1 MQTIETKYHGPSNVR
16 GSRIS
21 AAASGNKARVI
32 LSYDHALNGD
42 ANHQAA
48 AAALMAKLNW
58 TGRYIGGHTKTGMVF
73 VNADPGFEY
82 SVQR

>member
-21 AAASGNKARVI
+21 ATASGNKARVI

-42 ANHQAA
+42 DNHKAA
-48 AAALMAKLNW
+48 ARALMDKLDW
-58 TGRYIGGHTKTGMVF
+58 RGVYVGGHTKTGMVF
-73 VNADPGFEY
+73 VNADTRFEY
-82 SVQR
+82 SVKR